1 MKKIWVGFCIAI
13 FALVVIKLGVVQAVL
28 GFQEGPPMD
37 RLTAGLDRNGDARL
51 SAQEIDDAPAVL
63 ASLDQNQDGQ
73 LTVDEIFPPMR
84 GRQDGRGGGPGMGP
98 GGPGGPGVMPSRDLI
113 GEFDADKNG

>member
-28 GFQEGPPMD
+28 GFQEGPPID
-37 RLTAGLDRNGDARL
+37 RLTEGLDRNGDARL
-51 SAQEIDDAPAVL
+51 SAQEIEDAPAVL

-84 GRQDGRGGGPGMGP
+84 GRQDRRGAGPG
-98 GGPGGPGVMPSRDLI
+98 DLA
-113 GEFDADKNG
+113 GRADQVRCRREI